1 MFGITLL
8 PKFKN
13 LQNNMGKLLSPH
25 EFIVLIAFLF
35 SLIAIGTDMMLPA
48 LGAIGNDLGI
58 IDKNKVQLVITIF
71 LLGTGLGQLIAGPV
85 SDAYGRKI
93 VLSTGILL
101 FIAASIWAMVT
112 TSFTMLL
119 IARFVQGLGISAP
132 RSAGNAM
139 VRDLY
144 SGRKM
149 ARVISLAMMIFVL
162 APAVAPLL
170 GQKIMVIYGWRAIFT
185 ACMFAGLLAFL
196 WMSIRQKETLILEK
210 RTPFLISNII
220 SGYKT
225 IFTNKRVIISTSV
238 QASVLGGL
246 FSYIASAPQI
256 FTQWLNAE
264 EQFPIYFCCIAL
276 ISAFSNIIN
285 ATLVE
290 RLGMWVMSTF
300 AIGFNMIFSAIIY
313 LVLYME
319 IVSDIY
325 LLPIFLIWS
334 VVVFLTMAMSIGNL
348 MALAMEPVGHIA
360 GLAASIIGSTS
371 TLISILLAIPIGMMF
386 DGTGMPLIA
395 SITILAITAFGL
407 NIINPRSA
415 N

>member
-1 MFGITLL
+1 
-8 PKFKN
+8 
-13 LQNNMGKLLSPH
+13 MGKLLSPR
-25 EFIVLIAFLF
+25 EFIALIAFLF

-48 LGAIGNDLGI
+48 LSAISNDLSI
-58 IDKNKVQLVITIF
+58 VDKNKGQLVITIF
-71 LLGTGLGQLIAGPV
+71 LLGTGLGQLIAGPA
-85 SDAYGRKI
+85 SDAYGRKV

-185 ACMFAGLLAFL
+185 ACMIAGLLAFL
-196 WMSIRQKETLILEK
+196 WVSIRQKETLTLEK
-210 RTPFLISNII
+210 RTPFLIFNLI

-238 QASVLGGL
+238 QALVLGGL

-256 FTQWLNAE
+256 FAQWLNAE

-300 AIGFNMIFSAIIY
+300 AIGFNMVFSAIVYFI
-313 LVLYME
+313 LYME
-319 IVSDIY
+319 IVSNIY

-386 DGTGMPLIA
+386 NGTGMPLIA
-395 SITILAITAFGL
+395 SVTILAITAFGL

>member
-101 FIAASIWAMVT
+101 FVAASIWAMVT

-334 VVVFLTMAMSIGNL
+334 VVVFLTLAMSIGNL

>member
-1 MFGITLL
+1 
-8 PKFKN
+8 
-13 LQNNMGKLLSPH
+13 MGKLLSPH

>member
-1 MFGITLL
+1 
-8 PKFKN
+8 
-13 LQNNMGKLLSPH
+13 MGKLLSPH
-25 EFIVLIAFLF
+25 EFIALIAFLF

-101 FIAASIWAMVT
+101 FIAASIWAIVT

-132 RSAGNAM
+132 RSPGNAM
-139 VRDLY
+139 VRHLY

-196 WMSIRQKETLILEK
+196 WVSIRQKESLILEK

-225 IFTNKRVIISTSV
+225 TFTNKRVIISTSV
-238 QASVLGGL
+238 QALVLGGL

-276 ISAFSNIIN
+276 ISALSNIIN

-319 IVSDIY
+319 IVSNIY

>member
-1 MFGITLL
+1 
-8 PKFKN
+8 
-13 LQNNMGKLLSPH
+13 MGKLLSPH
-25 EFIVLIAFLF
+25 EFIALIAFLF

-93 VLSTGILL
+93 VISTGILL
-101 FIAASIWAMVT
+101 FIAASIWAIVT

-196 WMSIRQKETLILEK
+196 WVSIRQKETLILEK

-225 IFTNKRVIISTSV
+225 TFTNKRVIISTSV
-238 QASVLGGL
+238 QALVLGGL

-256 FTQWLNAE
+256 FAQWLNAE

-276 ISAFSNIIN
+276 ISALSNIIN

-319 IVSDIY
+319 IVSNIY

>member
-1 MFGITLL
+1 
-8 PKFKN
+8 
-13 LQNNMGKLLSPH
+13 MGKLLSPH

-290 RLGMWVMSTF
+290 RLGMWIMSTF

-407 NIINPRSA
+407 NIMNPRSA

>member
-1 MFGITLL
+1 
-8 PKFKN
+8 
-13 LQNNMGKLLSPH
+13 MGKLLSPR
-25 EFIVLIAFLF
+25 EFIALIAFLF

-48 LGAIGNDLGI
+48 LNAISNDLSI
-58 IDKNKVQLVITIF
+58 VDKNKVQLVITIF

-85 SDAYGRKI
+85 SDAYGRKV

-185 ACMFAGLLAFL
+185 ACMIAGLLAFL
-196 WMSIRQKETLILEK
+196 WVSIRQKETLTLEK
-210 RTPFLISNII
+210 RTPFLISNLI

-238 QASVLGGL
+238 QALVLGGL

-256 FTQWLNAE
+256 FAQWLNAE

-300 AIGFNMIFSAIIY
+300 AIGFNMVFSAIVY
-313 LVLYME
+313 LILYME
-319 IVSDIY
+319 IVSNIY

-386 DGTGMPLIA
+386 NGTGMPLIA

>member
-1 MFGITLL
+1 
-8 PKFKN
+8 
-13 LQNNMGKLLSPH
+13 MGKLLSPR
-25 EFIVLIAFLF
+25 EFIALIAFLF

-48 LGAIGNDLGI
+48 LSAISNDLSI
-58 IDKNKVQLVITIF
+58 VDKNNVQLVITIF

-85 SDAYGRKI
+85 SDAYGRKV

-185 ACMFAGLLAFL
+185 ACMIAGLLAFL
-196 WMSIRQKETLILEK
+196 WVSIRQKETLTLEK
-210 RTPFLISNII
+210 RTPFLIFNLI

-238 QASVLGGL
+238 QALVLGGL

-256 FTQWLNAE
+256 FAQWLNAE

-300 AIGFNMIFSAIIY
+300 AIGFNMVFSAIVYFI
-313 LVLYME
+313 LYME
-319 IVSDIY
+319 IVSNIY

-386 DGTGMPLIA
+386 NGTGMPLIA
-395 SITILAITAFGL
+395 SVTILAITAFGL

>member
-1 MFGITLL
+1 
-8 PKFKN
+8 
-13 LQNNMGKLLSPH
+13 MGKLLSPH

-407 NIINPRSA
+407 NIMNPRSA

>member
-1 MFGITLL
+1 
-8 PKFKN
+8 
-13 LQNNMGKLLSPH
+13 MGKLLSPH

-58 IDKNKVQLVITIF
+58 IDKNKVQLIITIF

>member
-1 MFGITLL
+1 
-8 PKFKN
+8 
-13 LQNNMGKLLSPH
+13 MGKLLSPH

-371 TLISILLAIPIGMMF
+371 TLVSILLAIPIGMMF

-407 NIINPRSA
+407 NIMNPRSA

>member
-1 MFGITLL
+1 
-8 PKFKN
+8 
-13 LQNNMGKLLSPH
+13 MGKLLSPR
-25 EFIVLIAFLF
+25 EFIALIAFLF

-48 LGAIGNDLGI
+48 LNAISNDLSI
-58 IDKNKVQLVITIF
+58 VDKNKVQLVITIF

-85 SDAYGRKI
+85 SDAYGRKV

-185 ACMFAGLLAFL
+185 ACMIAGLLAFL
-196 WMSIRQKETLILEK
+196 WMSIRQKETLTLEK
-210 RTPFLISNII
+210 RTPFLISNLI

-238 QASVLGGL
+238 QALVLGGL

-256 FTQWLNAE
+256 FAQWLNAE

-300 AIGFNMIFSAIIY
+300 AIGFNMVFSAIVY
-313 LVLYME
+313 LILYME
-319 IVSDIY
+319 IVSNIY

-386 DGTGMPLIA
+386 NGTGMPLIA
-395 SITILAITAFGL
+395 SVTILAITAFGL

>member
-48 LGAIGNDLGI
+48 LGAIANDLGI

-225 IFTNKRVIISTSV
+225 TFTNKRVIISTSV
-238 QASVLGGL
+238 QALVLGGL